1 MPSGRG
7 PADLAEVS
15 PPRGARSVPKF
26 AMDQS
31 MQYEYGNSWIVI
43 IAKGRL
49 ASTPRLGLSRADKRR
64 RSTPDPFPPIRR
76 VHCGEA

>member
-1 MPSGRG
+1 
-7 PADLAEVS
+7 
-15 PPRGARSVPKF
+15 
-26 AMDQS
+26 

-64 RSTPDPFPPIRR
+64 RSTPDPVPPIRR